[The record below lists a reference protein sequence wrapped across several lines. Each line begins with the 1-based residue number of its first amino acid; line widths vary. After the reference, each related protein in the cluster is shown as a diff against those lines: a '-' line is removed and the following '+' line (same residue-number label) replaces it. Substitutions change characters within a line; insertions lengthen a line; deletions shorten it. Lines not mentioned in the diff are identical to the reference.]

1 MSTALNDLNSAM
13 QVLGSLIKNPLLLAE
28 NKKYILKEKDFNT
41 SLTKIIF
48 VAINNLFIKNKLE
61 ELSIIDIDNYLQQN
75 NFVYDKFKKENGL
88 QFLKDIIE
96 ISNPNNFD
104 YYYNRLKKISALNML
119 KQQGFNIR
127 NIYDEEELDIVK
139 QQKQLKELDEMKI
152 EQIFEFYNKQ
162 LTDIKYNYVVSDDSE
177 LGTAADNIETLF
189 EELQENPEIGIQLQ
203 GDIYNTVTRGARL
216 KKFYLIS
223 GSTGSGKSRQLTG
236 HACNIAFP
244 ERYDLERKKW
254 IKRGEGEKILFFG
267 TEMEKE
273 EVQTLILAHLSGVNE
288 EQILN
293 NRYDSPEQ
301 KERIY
306 TAIKVMKKYQDN
318 FIWVRE
324 GDPSINQ
331 IKTIITKQV
340 LKYNIK
346 YVFYDYIFSS
356 PGLLSEFKDFN
367 LREDVVLTMLSTAL
381 KDLAN
386 DLSIFI
392 MSATQ
397 LNGNWQD
404 FKGIRNQNLIRGSKG
419 IVDKIDIGGISLPV
433 TEEEHKL
440 IDKISHE
447 KGIDIPNQVQDI
459 YKVRRGRYN
468 HVRIWSRVDLG
479 TCRTKDLF
487 ITDVKGNEINMTIN
501 KYLLEEDEINTV
513 ANEDLSKLKKEETR
527 ERNKSKS
534 FEGLI

>member
-1 MSTALNDLNSAM
+1 MSTTLNDLNSAM

-28 NKKYILKEKDFNT
+28 NKKYILREKDFNT

-75 NFVYDKFKKENGL
+75 NFIYDKFKKENGL

-119 KQQGFNIR
+119 KQQGFNIKT
-127 NIYDEEELDIVK
+127 IYDEEELDIVK
-139 QQKQLKELDEMKI
+139 QQKQLKNLDEMKI

-177 LGTAADNIETLF
+177 LGTAADNIENLF

-386 DLSIFI
+386 DLGIFI

-513 ANEDLSKLKKEETR
+513 VNEDLSKLKKEETR
-527 ERNKSKS
+527 ERNKSKN

>member
-28 NKKYILKEKDFNT
+28 NKKYILREKDFNT

-75 NFVYDKFKKENGL
+75 NFIYDKFKKENGL

-119 KQQGFNIR
+119 KQQGFNIKS
-127 NIYDEEELDIVK
+127 IYDEEELDIVK
-139 QQKQLKELDEMKI
+139 QQKQLKNLDEIKI

-177 LGTAADNIETLF
+177 LGTAADNIENLF

-254 IKRGEGEKILFFG
+254 IKKGEGEKILFFG

-386 DLSIFI
+386 DLGIFI

-487 ITDVKGNEINMTIN
+487 ITDVKGNEINMTVN

-513 ANEDLSKLKKEETR
+513 VNEDLSKLKKEETR

>member
-28 NKKYILKEKDFNT
+28 NKKYILREKDFNT

-75 NFVYDKFKKENGL
+75 NFIYDKFKKENGL

-119 KQQGFNIR
+119 KQQGFNIKS
-127 NIYDEEELDIVK
+127 IYNEEELDIVK

-254 IKRGEGEKILFFG
+254 IKKGEGEKILFFG

-386 DLSIFI
+386 DLGIFI

-487 ITDVKGNEINMTIN
+487 ITDAKGNEINMTLN

-513 ANEDLSKLKKEETR
+513 VNEDLSKLKKEETR
-527 ERNKSKS
+527 ERNKSKN

>member
-28 NKKYILKEKDFNT
+28 NKKYILREKDFNT

-75 NFVYDKFKKENGL
+75 NFIYDKFKKENGL

-119 KQQGFNIR
+119 KQQGFNIKS
-127 NIYDEEELDIVK
+127 IYDEEELDIVK
-139 QQKQLKELDEMKI
+139 QQKQLKNLDEIKI

-177 LGTAADNIETLF
+177 LGTAADNIENLF

-386 DLSIFI
+386 DLGIFI

-479 TCRTKDLF
+479 TCRTTDLF

-513 ANEDLSKLKKEETR
+513 VNEDLSKLKKEETR

>member
-1 MSTALNDLNSAM
+1 MSTTLNDLNSAM

-28 NKKYILKEKDFNT
+28 NKKYILREKDFNT

-75 NFVYDKFKKENGL
+75 NFIYDKFKKENGL

-119 KQQGFNIR
+119 KQQGFNIKS
-127 NIYDEEELDIVK
+127 IYDEEELDIVK

-177 LGTAADNIETLF
+177 LGTAADNIENLF

-386 DLSIFI
+386 DLGIFI

-487 ITDVKGNEINMTIN
+487 ITDVKGNEINMTVN

-513 ANEDLSKLKKEETR
+513 ANEDLSKLKKEEIR
-527 ERNKSKS
+527 ERNKSKN